1 MFRLLQPHTLYQ
13 LESRADAVT
22 TVASSCPPGT
32 AHLEFSRA
40 GSDTVLTRAFATSP
54 AKLIATHGRG
64 ATCWVY
70 MATLGGG
77 FVGGDD
83 IRTTATI
90 AAGARALLTTQA
102 STKIYRSAR
111 RSKQHIAASVGQGGL
126 LAVVPD
132 PVVCYAGA
140 DFAQTQRYELHA
152 SASLVLVDWLTSGRH
167 ASGERWLF
175 SRYESRIHI
184 IRDGRPVAADAV
196 VLEPALGSV
205 AERMARFDVFLTMV
219 VTGPLVARACDMMLR
234 AETQELAAQ
243 GASARLD
250 ANVVLASSPLR
261 DGGVLVRMA
270 GANTESVG
278 RALRL
283 HLSFLPALLG
293 DDLWSRKW

>member
-1 MFRLLQPHTLYQ
+1 MNIVHAYQWNDPYQ
-13 LESRADAVT
+13 LESRADAVAT
-22 TVASSCPPGT
+22 RTSFCPPGT
-32 AHLEFSRA
+32 AHLEFTRA

-77 FVGGDD
+77 FVGGDN
-83 IRTTATI
+83 IRTTAKI
-90 AAGARALLTTQA
+90 ASGARALLTTQA

-111 RSKQHIAASVGQGGL
+111 RSKQHIAASVEESAL

-140 DFAQTQRYELHA
+140 DFAQSQRYELHA

-184 IRDGRPVAADAV
+184 VRDGRPVATDAV
-196 VLEPALGSV
+196 VLEPALGSI
-205 AERMARFDVFLTMV
+205 AERMGRFDVFLTMI
-219 VTGPLVARACDMMLR
+219 VTGPVVAGACDTILR
-234 AETQELAAQ
+234 GAQPAFAERGTTAGADAVLAA
-243 GASARLD
+243 
-250 ANVVLASSPLR
+250 SPLR

-270 GANTESVG
+270 GVSTEHVW
-278 RALRL
+278 RVLRH